1 MNTIQP
7 AQLYERRLRG
17 EAVTLLDVRTPAEHA
32 QEHVPGVR
40 LIPLDRL
47 DPSEMA
53 SSEGLAKDQPVYL
66 LCRSGNRARQA
77 AAKLEK
83 AGFTACTV
91 VEGGTQA
98 WADAGLPINRGAAKV
113 ISLERQVRIAAGT
126 LVLLGVLLSRFVH
139 PDFVWLS
146 AFIGAG
152 LIFAGIT
159 DWCGMGMLIAK
170 LPWNQRGACSSIPT
184 AQR

>member
-1 MNTIQP
+1 MNTILP
-7 AQLYERRLRG
+7 AQLHERRLRG
-17 EAVTLLDVRTPAEHA
+17 EAVNLLDVRTPAEHA
-32 QEHVPGVR
+32 QEHVPGAV

-47 DPSEMA
+47 NA
-53 SSEGLAKDQPVYL
+53 AQLATTDGFAMDRPVYI

-77 AAKLEK
+77 AATLENG
-83 AGFTACTV
+83 GFTECAV

-98 WADAGLPINRGAAKV
+98 WVDAGLPVNRGTGKV

-139 PDFVWLS
+139 PEFIWLS

-159 DWCGMGMLIAK
+159 DWCGMGLLIAK
-170 LPWNQRGACSSIPT
+170 LPWNQRGAS
-184 AQR
+184 